1 MTGTG
6 NLIDPKNGEL
16 HLEAPQSIP
25 YPGGLAGMAV
35 WIANCSLFDSQG
47 NGEFYVRGL
56 IYAPCSQVTM
66 HGNPYGTA
74 IEGQVIVRDLT
85 IKGTSDFRVQYR
97 KYVDTYRNTVVLVPN
112 QPDSE

>member
-6 NLIDPKNGEL
+6 NLIDPKNGNL

-25 YPGGLAGMAV
+25 YPGCLAGMAV
-35 WIANCSLFDSQG
+35 WIANCSLFDNQG

-56 IYAPCSQVTM
+56 FYAPCSQVTM

-97 KYVDTYRNTVVLVPN
+97 KYVDTYLNTVVLVPN